1 MDLERCG
8 GVGFL
13 SRGGL
18 CTRSLLKRLL
28 YLEDV
33 FLAEFIASS
42 SVGGME
48 TSSLF
53 LP

>member
-18 CTRSLLKRLL
+18 CTRSLLRRLL